1 MLLISS
7 FCFSIL
13 LPISL
18 GYLTI
23 ESGHFVY
30 NKEKV
35 FLSGV
40 NTPWVHYA
48 RDFGSGAYKSSKQ
61 QFEKWLT
68 EVSAAG
74 GNAVRVWVH
83 IDGQWSPKFDAQGF
97 ATGEDVKSLI
107 EELGEFLD
115 LAERLNIFVIPCLWN
130 GAVKPQQMLH
140 LYADEAKLD
149 SYLEKVLKPL
159 VTGLKNKKSLG
170 AWEIVNEVEGSVKQ
184 NISDPN
190 PCFDTKKLLNS
201 GADWAKSDLTMKQ
214 ALNFINRH
222 IDAIKTAD
230 PKALVTSGSWNERS
244 NLDVCSNCFNYYTDE
259 CLKAAGGKPKGVLG
273 IEYGVCKNFYSHKVL
288 L

>member
-1 MLLISS
+1 MKISIIFLALI
-7 FCFSIL
+7 
-13 LPISL
+13 PIAFGFL
-18 GYLTI
+18 AVENDNLVFNN
-23 ESGHFVY
+23 HR
-30 NKEKV
+30 V
-35 FLSGV
+35 FLSGAD
-40 NTPWVHYA
+40 NPWVHYG
-48 RDFGSGAYKSSKQ
+48 RDFGSGAYNSSRV

-68 EVSAAG
+68 EMSAAG

-97 ATGEDVKSLI
+97 ATGEDVTSLI
-107 EELGEFLD
+107 EELGEYLD
-115 LAERLNIFVIPCLWN
+115 FAEELNIFVIFCLWN

-170 AWEIVNEVEGSVKQ
+170 AWEIINEVGGSVKQ

-190 PCFDTKKLLNS
+190 PCFDTKKLLYS
-201 GADWAKSDLTMKQ
+201 GANWAKSDLTMKQ
-214 ALNFINRH
+214 ALNFINKH
-222 IDAIKTAD
+222 VDAIKTAD

-244 NLDVCSNCFNYYTDE
+244 NLDVCNYCFNYYKDE

-273 IEYGVCKNFYSHKVL
+273 IDLKNNPLFKD
-288 L
+288 